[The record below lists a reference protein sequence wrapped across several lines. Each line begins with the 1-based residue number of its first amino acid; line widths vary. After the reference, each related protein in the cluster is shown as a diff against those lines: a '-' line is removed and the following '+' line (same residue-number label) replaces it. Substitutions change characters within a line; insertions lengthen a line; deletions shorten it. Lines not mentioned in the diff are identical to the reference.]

1 MPVLSTLCSICFEF
15 GSHPNNDNLYLSLH
29 LHWVLPLSIE
39 LSLCLSPGVTSFVV
53 LVLLISIYIYISVPL
68 SLSSLLAALSM
79 VYNCSSHN
87 WAQRFPSYLIEKAS
101 ATSLT
106 QPAPLRQHSWPT
118 VNLLSMCFNRF
129 GLVRPFSHAPSRTPC

>member
-29 LHWVLPLSIE
+29 LHLVLPLSIE
-39 LSLCLSPGVTSFVV
+39 LSLCLSPGLTSFVV
-53 LVLLISIYIYISVPL
+53 LVLLISIYIYISVPI

-101 ATSLT
+101 STPCT
-106 QPAPLRQHSWPT
+106 QPRSASPTLLAHSQFVINVFQSFW
-118 VNLLSMCFNRF
+118 LSAAF
-129 GLVRPFSHAPSRTPC
+129 

>member
-15 GSHPNNDNLYLSLH
+15 GSHPSNDNLYLSLH

-53 LVLLISIYIYISVPL
+53 LVLLISIYIYISDPL
-68 SLSSLLAALSM
+68 SLLPIAALSM

-87 WAQRFPSYLIEKAS
+87 WAQRFPSYLMEKAS
-101 ATSLT
+101 STPCTQPRSASLT
-106 QPAPLRQHSWPT
+106 LLAHSQFVINVFQSFWLT
-118 VNLLSMCFNRF
+118 AAF
-129 GLVRPFSHAPSRTPC
+129 